1 MNIEFVAQAER
12 FSAEWVRDLAIG
24 TGIAFALAVAVTIA
38 TKMWSR
44 RARRKADAAGDD
56 RHDGRILRRRATV
69 IGLIAGTVQIVAWIT
84 VLLVLMAEMGVPLG
98 PLFASAGIAGV
109 ALGFGAQTVVRDTLA
124 GLFIA
129 LEGQFD
135 VGDVLDLQT
144 EGGLVSGTVEGLTL
158 RVTIVR
164 QFDGTLST
172 IPNGNIQ
179 VTSNKTRGWGRAIV
193 DVRVALTEDPEKV
206 REVLESLFAK
216 IKDEEPMKGWLR
228 EPPAVLGVTQLTDT
242 AQVIRAVAE
251 TVPNHRLDVERT
263 LRARASS
270 AITESGIK
278 VPPVAGVAPKPV
290 GSEVGL

>member
-1 MNIEFVAQAER
+1 MTMGLVAQAER
-12 FSAEWVRDLAIG
+12 FSADWVRDVAIG
-24 TGIAFALAVAVTIA
+24 TGIAVALAIVITIA

-44 RARRKADAAGDD
+44 RARRKADAVGED

-69 IGLIAGTVQIVAWIT
+69 IGLIAGTVQIVAWTT

-135 VGDVLDLQT
+135 VGDVLDLET
-144 EGGLVSGTVEGLTL
+144 EGGPVSGTVEGLTL
-158 RVTIVR
+158 RTTVVR

-206 REVLESLFAK
+206 RDVLETLFTSMQ
-216 IKDEEPMKGWLR
+216 DQEPLKGWLR

-263 LRARASS
+263 LRARASA
-270 AITESGIK
+270 AITESGIR
-278 VPPVAGVAPKPV
+278 VPPVAGVAPKSAEP
-290 GSEVGL
+290 EVGL